1 MKTSQNGIAIIQK
14 FEGLRLT
21 AYRDIVGVLTIGYGH
36 TGPDVT
42 PGLTITQPRAV
53 ALLQQD
59 LAKFE
64 AGVSRLVK
72 VPLSQNQFDALVSF
86 SYNLGLGSLQNSTL
100 LRLLNAGDYVGAA
113 GQFILWDKAGGKA
126 VPGLLA
132 RRTAE
137 QALFKGVG

>member
-1 MKTSQNGIAIIQK
+1 MQTSSNGIALIQR
-14 FEGLRLT
+14 FEGIRLT

-64 AGVSRLVK
+64 PAWPGWSRSRSSRTSST
-72 VPLSQNQFDALVSF
+72 PWSA
-86 SYNLGLGSLQNSTL
+86 SLQP
-100 LRLLNAGDYVGAA
+100 R
-113 GQFILWDKAGGKA
+113 
-126 VPGLLA
+126 PGLAAKLHPAALA
-132 RRTAE
+132 QCR
-137 QALFKGVG
+137 

>member
-1 MKTSQNGIAIIQK
+1 MKTSQNGIALVQK

-72 VPLSQNQFDALVSF
+72 APLSQNQFDALVSF

-132 RRTAE
+132 RRSAE
-137 QALFKGVG
+137 QALFKGAA